1 MEFFLVL
8 LFINYCISFHTNN
21 YKPTFAPA
29 VCSLLFKE
37 RDCGPTFI
45 CYKIVKGDAKGA
57 VSETPFPCK
66 SSAPSETHSTQSS
79 QRLCPMCDLRSA
91 AQIWSDRKWRLFS
104 LAQTCTFSSSTQ
116 MSQFCRWAKTRVK
129 LKGPEWTLNLSTQ
142 NYQRMAWMYIYPMV
156 RLLFKKLLLNLAVF
170 YQQWLS
176 EARWH
181 HYDLSVYSLTF
192 KMCGFHLKSVI
203 YPLPLPI
210 QQTLTTI
217 FTVNK
222 FLMHRKVTSAD
233 VETLTCITSSWQTPS
248 SWAQG
253 VHEQSREDAGWLLG
267 DGQGLRRN
275 SVRLISWSISEFSK
289 R

>member
-1 MEFFLVL
+1 MISEKQHSALYLIKFYNDGNWDALILRIRILSILSTKIQGGTKVGLQLWIHEMEFFLVL

-66 SSAPSETHSTQSS
+66 SSPPSETHSTQSS

-116 MSQFCRWAKTRVK
+116 MSQFCRWAKTRVT

-181 HYDLSVYSLTF
+181 HYDLSVYSLTLQNVWIPF
-192 KMCGFHLKSVI
+192 EICNLS
-203 YPLPLPI
+203 
-210 QQTLTTI
+210 T
-217 FTVNK
+217 
-222 FLMHRKVTSAD
+222 TSA
-233 VETLTCITSSWQTPS
+233 
-248 SWAQG
+248 
-253 VHEQSREDAGWLLG
+253 
-267 DGQGLRRN
+267 N
-275 SVRLISWSISEFSK
+275 STDFNYDFHS
-289 R
+289 